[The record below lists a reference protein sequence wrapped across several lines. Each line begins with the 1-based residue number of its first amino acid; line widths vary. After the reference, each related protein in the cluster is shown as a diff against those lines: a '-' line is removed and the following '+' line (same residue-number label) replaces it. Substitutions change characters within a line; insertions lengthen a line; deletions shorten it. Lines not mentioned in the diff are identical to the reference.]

1 MKPFLLFAAFFI
13 CAVSFAQNKTTT
25 SVKGQLIDTVAK
37 QQLKSATVN
46 VLDKDSVLVGY
57 SIAKEDGN
65 FQVFN
70 IPPGEYF
77 LFASFS
83 GYESFYKK
91 FTVDKS
97 LAEVNIGSIYLQLKA
112 KDLGNVTVTQA
123 PVVIKGDTT
132 EFNAGSFRTKPN
144 ATAED
149 LFKKLPGVQV
159 EKDGTVKAQGENVKR
174 VLVDGKRFFGDDPK
188 TATKNL
194 PTDII
199 DKVQVYDAQSD
210 QSAFSGFDDGNRD
223 KTINIITKK
232 DKRKGYFGKASAGG
246 GTDGRYNANV
256 NLNRF
261 NGNQQIALISQANNV
276 NSQNFSVQDILGVMN
291 MGSGGGARG
300 GAVTGGAR
308 IVMTGGG
315 AGGNLLSG
323 NSSGLTRTLAGGL
336 NYNDVWSKNTSVSG
350 SYFYNDI
357 NNTNVQD
364 KFRETFTK
372 DTSLFSS
379 TNTNTDNKN
388 INQRYNFEI
397 DQRIDSFNSLLF
409 RPSGSIQQSNNYTR
423 TLTTS
428 RKANFYTLNEVD
440 QTNLSENDGY
450 SLNNSLLWR
459 HRFGKKGRT
468 LSVTLNNSINN
479 NESNGRNLSYTNSY
493 NSIQAKYIKDTVD
506 QLTNTV
512 RETKTY
518 GGNFSYT
525 EPVGRKG
532 LLELSY
538 NYNQSL
544 STSDQQTQRM
554 NKASGKYDPYAPLT
568 NEFEN
573 TNISHR
579 GSVNYRRQINQQW
592 NYTVGLGLQR
602 AFLESDNITKGTELS
617 QWFTNYTPT
626 VMVQY
631 TKNRTKNLRFNYR
644 GNTSAPSVSQLQP
657 LVDITNQLNI
667 RDGNPNLKQSFNH
680 NFNLFYSRF
689 DVVTFR
695 NIFASINGSFTQ
707 NKIGSEYIQNLGSAP
722 MVITTPSFP
731 QGIQLIPGAQYSRPV
746 NLDGAYNV
754 NGFLT
759 YGIRINKIQG
769 NLNFTS
775 NLAHSRDVNL
785 INSVK
790 SFTKNYSFGETIGFN
805 MNIKEK
811 LDLNLSSTSTFAMA
825 RYSIQTAGQNT
836 DYFTQMFSVEPT
848 YTTKDNFIFGVDFDY
863 TKYTGQGEG
872 YNQSIPLLNASI
884 SKLLFKNKAGE
895 LKLSAFDLLNQNK
908 SITTNIDANYFE
920 SVRTTVL
927 KRYVML
933 TFTYNLRR
941 FGGNQ
946 MPGMFNMRQPGGGGM
961 RMNGGGRMN

>member
-1 MKPFLLFAAFFI
+1 MRRLLLIASLLFCVNA
-13 CAVSFAQNKTTT
+13 FAQTKTTT
-25 SVKGQLIDTVAK
+25 SVKGILIDTVAK
-37 QQLKSATVN
+37 QQLRSATVN
-46 VLDKDSVLVGY
+46 VLDKDSVLVSY

-65 FQVFN
+65 FTVFN
-70 IPPGEYF
+70 LREGSYYLYI
-77 LFASFS
+77 SFS
-83 GYESFYKK
+83 GYETMYKPFSINK
-91 FTVDKS
+91 D
-97 LAEVNIGSIYLQLKA
+97 LNEVNVGSIYLQLRA

-159 EKDGTVKAQGENVKR
+159 EKDGTVKAQGEAVKR

-188 TATKNL
+188 MATKNL

-210 QSAFSGFDDGNRD
+210 QSAFSGFDDGNRE

-232 DKRKGYFGKASAGG
+232 DKRKGYFGRASVGG
-246 GTDGRYNANV
+246 GTDGRYAANV

-261 NGNQQIALISQANNV
+261 NGNQQIALISQANNT

-291 MGSGGGARG
+291 LGGGGGGARG
-300 GAVTGGAR
+300 GGMVTTNRMVVTGG
-308 IVMTGGG
+308 GSS
-315 AGGNLLSG
+315 GNLLAG
-323 NSSGLTRTLAGGL
+323 GSSGITRTLAGGL

-350 SYFYNDI
+350 SFFYNDI

-372 DTSLFSS
+372 DTSLYSF
-379 TNTNTDNKN
+379 TNSDLNNKN
-388 INQRYNFEI
+388 TNQRYNFEI
-397 DQRIDSFNSLLF
+397 DQRLDSFNSLLF
-409 RPSGSIQQSNNYTR
+409 RPSGSFQRSNNYTR
-423 TLTTS
+423 TLTKST
-428 RKANFYTLNEVD
+428 KANFYDLNDVD
-440 QTNLSENDGY
+440 QTNTSQNEGYNLS
-450 SLNNSLLWR
+450 NSLLWR
-459 HRFGKKGRT
+459 HKFGKKGRT
-468 LSVTLNNSINN
+468 LSVTLNNSMNN
-479 NESNGRNLSYTNSY
+479 NESEGRNLAFSNSF
-493 NSIQAKYIKDTVD
+493 NSNFNKYSKDTVD
-506 QLTNTV
+506 QLTNTI
-512 RETKTY
+512 RETNTY

-525 EPVGRKG
+525 EPMGKKA

-538 NYNQSL
+538 NYNHSL
-544 STSDQQTQRM
+544 STSDQKTQRM
-554 NKASGKYDPYAPLT
+554 NKNSGKYDPYAPLT

-579 GSVNYRRQINQQW
+579 SSINYRRQINAQW
-592 NYTVGLGLQR
+592 NYTVGMGLQR
-602 AFLESDNITKGTELS
+602 AFLESVNKTKNTDIS

-626 VMVQY
+626 VAIQY

-644 GNTSAPSVSQLQP
+644 GNTTAPNVNQLQP
-657 LVDITNQLNI
+657 IQDITNQLNI
-667 RDGNPNLKQSFNH
+667 KNGNPDLRQSFNH

-689 DVVTFR
+689 DVITFR
-695 NIFASINGSFTQ
+695 NIFASVNGSFTQ
-707 NKIGSEYIQNLGSAP
+707 DKIGSAYTINTGSTP
-722 MVITTPSFP
+722 MTVD
-731 QGIQLIPGAQYSRPV
+731 GIVLIPGAQYSKPV

-775 NLAHSRDVNL
+775 NLSHNREVNL
-785 INSVK
+785 VNSIK

-811 LDLNLSSTSTFAMA
+811 LDLNLSSTSTFSMV
-825 RYSIQTAGQNT
+825 RYSMQTAGQNT
-836 DYFTQMFSVEPT
+836 NYFTQMFSIEPT
-848 YTTKDNFIFGVDFDY
+848 YTTKDDFIFGVDFDY
-863 TKYTGQGEG
+863 TKFTGQGEG
-872 YNQSIPLLNASI
+872 FNQSIPLLNASI

-908 SITTNIDANYFE
+908 SITTNADVTYFE
-920 SVRTTVL
+920 SIRTTVL
-927 KRYVML
+927 KRYFMVS
-933 TFTYNLRR
+933 FTYNLRR
-941 FGGNQ
+941 FGGKQ
-946 MPGMFNMRQPGGGGM
+946 MPSMFNMRQQGGM
-961 RMNGGGRMN
+961 RMSGGGGRMN